1 MASKLRSLVIHK
13 VILPREK
20 MLEEE
25 KEKYLKGKKQE
36 NQLSIR
42 PLKDTF

>member
-1 MASKLRSLVIHK
+1 
-13 VILPREK
+13 

-42 PLKDTF
+42 PLKDTFWDIFI